1 MQKATRCPHQ
11 CLKVVGFVGFCGCP
25 IDYEIAIYLLE
36 NAVNLEKITIDTTE
50 PFMRGIPSSVFKG
63 YEEKYEEKLEAK
75 RARALTLKTELPPGA
90 QLVVL

>member
-11 CLKVVGFVGFCGCP
+11 CLKVVGFVGFSGCP

-50 PFMRGIPSSVFKG
+50 PYMRGIPSSVYKG
-63 YEEKYEEKLEAK
+63 YEEKLEAK